1 MSEADTDLRIVLAE
15 DHAVVR
21 EGLRLLLDLVPG
33 WKVVGE
39 AGDAVAVL
47 ASLRECAADLIVL
60 DLGMPGVAG
69 LSFIGELRAAYPGL
83 RILVLTANVDTRT
96 LRAALEAGADG
107 YLAKHDEAGEVRE
120 AVRAVVAGETYVGRS
135 LRAAVP
141 GPAGGAATVPANAAL
156 SPIPLTEREWQILRG
171 IADGDGH
178 QQIGAR
184 LRISPLTVRKH
195 RENLMRKLDLHSTA
209 ELTAFAVRIGL
220 GGG

>member
-1 MSEADTDLRIVLAE
+1 MPDGNTDLRIVLAE
-15 DHAVVR
+15 DHAIVR

-39 AGDAVAVL
+39 AGDA
-47 ASLRECAADLIVL
+47 ASVIALLRERPADLIVL

-69 LSFIGELRAAYPGL
+69 LSFIGELRAVYPRL
-83 RILVLTANVDTRT
+83 RILVLTANIEART

-120 AVRAVVAGETYVGRS
+120 AVRAVFAGETYIGRS
-135 LRAAVP
+135 LRAAV
-141 GPAGGAATVPANAAL
+141 ADSANAAAPPNAAL
-156 SPIPLTEREWQILRG
+156 SPIALTEREWQILRG
-171 IADGDGH
+171 IANGDGH

-220 GGG
+220 DGG